1 MRCCGRR
8 GFKTTQP
15 WPGTLDARLCTHGM
29 RPVTSS
35 TSCSTLSDG
44 FPTAHFMGK
53 VSLDM
58 FLSLSAVGFSVKAEG
73 ILNLRSC
80 GVRALLRAPSAVS

>member
-15 WPGTLDARLCTHGM
+15 WPCTLDARLCTQGM
-29 RPVTSS
+29 RPVTLS

-44 FPTAHFMGK
+44 FPTAHFMGE

-58 FLSLSAVGFSVKAEG
+58 FLSLCLLWVSLLK
-73 ILNLRSC
+73 LR
-80 GVRALLRAPSAVS
+80 VFLTFALVE